1 MNFTK
6 ACALGNDFV
15 ITQVSDFPNDEVI
28 SKLSN
33 KVANR
38 RYGVGCDQ
46 VIFIKKLNEDNFF
59 LRFFNQDGT
68 EAEACGNGT
77 RCVAKLLIKKHNL
90 SKIFLQTLGGNLEAV
105 LEEDDRVTVLMPS
118 PLWDEKFEDNSVG
131 RLSTPNAVAVWIGNP
146 HLICFVDNINLI
158 EKYGVTLEE
167 HPYFTN
173 RTNVGFV
180 EVVKENK
187 IRLKVWERGAGVTPA
202 CGSGA
207 CAATVASVVRGL
219 IKENTSVEV
228 AQSGGNISIFWD
240 VPNNKLFMTSSA
252 DTIFSGNYDFSGLF

>member
-1 MNFTK
+1 MDFTK

-15 ITQVSDFPNDEVI
+15 ITEVVDFPNDEVI
-28 SKLSN
+28 SKLSI

-46 VIFIKKLNEDNFF
+46 VIFIKKLDKDHYF
-59 LRFFNQDGT
+59 LRFFNQDGS

-77 RCVAKLLIKKHNL
+77 RCVAKLLIKKYKHP
-90 SKIFLQTLGGNLEAV
+90 KVFLKTLGGDLEGI
-105 LEEDDRVTVLMPS
+105 LEDDCRVTVLMPS

-146 HLICFVDNINLI
+146 HLICFVDNVNLI
-158 EKYGVTLEE
+158 EKYGMSLED
-167 HPYFTN
+167 HPYFPN

-180 EVVKENK
+180 EVIKENE

-219 IKENTSVEV
+219 VKQNTSVEV
-228 AQSGGNISIFWD
+228 MQSGGNISILWD
-240 VPNNKLFMTSSA
+240 IIGKKLFMTSSA
-252 DTIFSGNYDFSGLF
+252 NIIFSGSYG